1 MRKRA
6 RIIYN
11 PTSGKELFKRTFYFS
26 SKRRH
31 TRCPRDWSSDV
42 CSSDLL
48 PYKEVVESYKT
59 HIAHLNVNSVL
70 DSPTMFSRRVVEIPA
85 CGGIVMS
92 AYGRGISET
101 LGSNIA
107 NSNDMDDYRA
117 WLYDWTSNPNGHLE
131 EIWRQMRTV
140 YRSHTTDSALAILAR
155 TAGIS
160 VRGLKPLDYTAFLS
174 STDHVTSEQRR
185 SWIVGVLNQSV
196 RPRQIV
202 ISDLSEDEKELVEER
217 GVRARTQPDTN
228 SENHYQIFF
237 PEEFSRT
244 FAEDVLLPFR
254 FGQFSTICLAPS

>member
-1 MRKRA
+1 
-6 RIIYN
+6 
-11 PTSGKELFKRTFYFS
+11 
-26 SKRRH
+26 
-31 TRCPRDWSSDV
+31 
-42 CSSDLL
+42 
-48 PYKEVVESYKT
+48 
-59 HIAHLNVNSVL
+59 
-70 DSPTMFSRRVVEIPA
+70 
-85 CGGIVMS
+85 
-92 AYGRGISET
+92 
-101 LGSNIA
+101 NIA

-117 WLYDWTSNPNGHLE
+117 WLYDWTSNPNGHLG

-160 VRGLKPLDYTAFLS
+160 VRGLKPLDYTACLS
-174 STDHVTSEQRR
+174 STEHVTSEQRR

-254 FGQFSTICLAPS
+254 FGQFSTICLAPSNSYEPGSSLVTPVDNAENGFDVVVTYSGNQGGAAIVTLPVQVESSETDNDAEEAGTTLEGKVVLVAGH